1 MLSDHHYD
9 WNYNGEE
16 ENRRSRKEGRKG
28 FCYVFSGEGET
39 KEGEGKIQ
47 EGKEKKQGGRDTKI
61 GGRGHKGGENRRGR
75 DKAVREG

>member
-28 FCYVFSGEGET
+28 FCYVFPGEGET
-39 KEGEGKIQ
+39 QEGEGKIQ
-47 EGKEKKQGGRDTKI
+47 EGEGKDT
-61 GGRGHKGGENRRGR
+61 GGEGKQRLGEEVT
-75 DKAVREG
+75 KEGKTGGEGTKQ